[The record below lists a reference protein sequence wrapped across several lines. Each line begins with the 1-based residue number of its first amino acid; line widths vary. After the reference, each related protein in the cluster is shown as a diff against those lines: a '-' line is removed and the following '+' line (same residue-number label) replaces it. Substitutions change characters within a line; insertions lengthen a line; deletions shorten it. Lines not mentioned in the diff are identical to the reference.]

1 MTDLHAGGQLLRS
14 TRARLIARH
23 GAVCGRCRGSID
35 LTLSGLHPLGL
46 TVGHIIPLSRGG
58 TDADDNLQPEHR
70 RCNLVGGARLT
81 PPRATIA
88 RPIPE
93 V

>member
-14 TRARLIARH
+14 TRAALIARH
-23 GAVCGRCRGSID
+23 GAVCGRCQGSID
-35 LTLSGLHPLGL
+35 LRLSGLHPLGL
-46 TVGHIIPLSRGG
+46 TVGHIIPKSKGG
-58 TDADDNLQPEHR
+58 TDALANLQPEHR
-70 RCNLVGGARLT
+70 CCNLAGGPRLT